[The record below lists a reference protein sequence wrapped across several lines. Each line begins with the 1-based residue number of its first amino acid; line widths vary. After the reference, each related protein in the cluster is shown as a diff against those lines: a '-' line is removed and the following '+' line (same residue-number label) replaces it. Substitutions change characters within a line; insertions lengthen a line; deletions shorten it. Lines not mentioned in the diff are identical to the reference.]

1 MTGAL
6 VRSGIGALIAGAIV
20 FANFAIAL
28 PLTGLS
34 YDRFTWSAFAV
45 SYVDT
50 PTPTSTPTTTP
61 TQTPTSTPV
70 ANGGSCLVGSACAS
84 TFCVTG
90 VCCDRACNQPNER
103 CNLAGSL
110 GVCTAQAAAAPAPA
124 PALGNGAIAISIL
137 LLLAI
142 AGLSIGRLS
151 LRARRRDAV

>member
-1 MTGAL
+1 LM
-6 VRSGIGALIAGAIV
+6 RSGIGALIAAAIV

-34 YDRFTWSAFAV
+34 YGQFTWTAFAV

-50 PTPTSTPTTTP
+50 PTPTSTTTP
-61 TQTPTSTPV
+61 TPTPTPTSTPV
-70 ANGGSCLVGSACAS
+70 ANGGNCIVGSECAS

-103 CNLAGSL
+103 CDLAGSS
-110 GVCTAQAAAAPAPA
+110 GVCTAQIAAAPAPA
-124 PALGNGAIAISIL
+124 PALGNGAIAMSML

-142 AGLSIGRLS
+142 GGLSIGRLS
-151 LRARRRDAV
+151 LRARRAHRRDAV